1 MPYLADSG
9 LVENDTL
16 RARVRVCMCHEALA
30 VYANPGT
37 DPSGKRKE
45 LATAVLA
52 NPDLQ
57 LGRFLAAVTAGTTPA
72 NPLNTDPLL
81 LSKVQ
86 AVWNALAGA

>member
-9 LVENDTL
+9 LVENEVLRGRL
-16 RARVRVCMCHEALA
+16 RACMCHEALT

-37 DPSGKRKE
+37 DTGGRRKA
-45 LATAVLA
+45 LAQAVLA
-52 NPDLQ
+52 NPDFY
-57 LGRFLAAVTAGTTPA
+57 LGQFLAAVTAGATPA

-81 LSKVQ
+81 LGSVR